1 MESKYKDAVIM
12 NLQAEIADL
21 SQRLSEMAAVVAAAR
36 QSNRCDPRFQ
46 DLDEGDDHRQKEIE
60 SMKSQVGLWGHV
72 DQSVETPQS
81 EWSLGPGGGSWK
93 RASGASQSVRTEG
106 HQGSSFPVWHV
117 PGLGGCSSALSQSSD
132 TPHRETVGVPEMRRS
147 CLDLAQ
153 LAGGGGRCRP
163 ASALPAFSHTLSQL
177 LSPIPAWPPCL
188 NDCLSHPWPP
198 QPERATD
205 S

>member
-72 DQSVETPQS
+72 YQSVETPQS

-93 RASGASQSVRTEG
+93 RTSGASQSVRTEG

-147 CLDLAQ
+147 CLDLAACRRWRALQ
-153 LAGGGGRCRP
+153 TSICPAGFLPHSLP
-163 ASALPAFSHTLSQL
+163 ASQSYPSMASLP
-177 LSPIPAWPPCL
+177 
-188 NDCLSHPWPP
+188 
-198 QPERATD
+198 
-205 S
+205 